1 MWDECWNQE
10 YVQPTYLRHADS
22 GCGARTDAYRHA
34 YITQRAHTAQ
44 RHTSQ
49 RASRPPRRTRRTCA
63 PRSARRPRARRRAVQ
78 RHCSARSRE
87 TTTCHARARSSKPAA
102 VGHRWPTTA
111 GRPSMVR
118 PLGAAALPSRGLD
131 GGRDA
136 RVCEHASRDALRL
149 SGRPRAAHAMGREA
163 ASESHGRG
171 RLSGTQQPKDARL
184 RQGRRPGGQT
194 HTSFV
199 SSVAGLPLNS
209 DLASVDSKFTS
220 LLQLLVGPATRPERA
235 HPNVTNDCARTEDL
249 QL

>member
-1 MWDECWNQE
+1 M
-10 YVQPTYLRHADS
+10 AD
-22 GCGARTDAYRHA
+22 H
-34 YITQRAHTAQ
+34 
-44 RHTSQ
+44 
-49 RASRPPRRTRRTCA
+49 
-63 PRSARRPRARRRAVQ
+63 
-78 RHCSARSRE
+78 
-87 TTTCHARARSSKPAA
+87 
-102 VGHRWPTTA
+102 TA

-171 RLSGTQQPKDARL
+171 RLSGTQQPKDARM

-194 HTSFV
+194 HTSVV
-199 SSVAGLPLNS
+199 SSVAGVAPLNS

-220 LLQLLVGPATRPERA
+220 LRSSSSSDLRRDPNGHTRTSRTIARERRICSYNWCRA
-235 HPNVTNDCARTEDL
+235 VVVWGV
-249 QL
+249 